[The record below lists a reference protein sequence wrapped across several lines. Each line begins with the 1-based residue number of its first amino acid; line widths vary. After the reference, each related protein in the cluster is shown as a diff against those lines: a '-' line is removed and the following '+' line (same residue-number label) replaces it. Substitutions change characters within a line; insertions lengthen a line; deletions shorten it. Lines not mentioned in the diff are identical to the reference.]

1 GTAAKPPV
9 PADEPRTDPEICVN
23 SNSDRG
29 QWLELVLWLVLVVF
43 LYIHSFDFSRELETY
58 RYGAAA
64 WPRAVLFLLV
74 VAAAGQAVQAWRL
87 RTRATGDD
95 GPPVHDPN
103 ADAPHRSTAW
113 SLGTAF
119 LIAIP
124 VVYVVAPAWYA
135 AGATVS
141 RADMNEFKLVLA
153 GVLVLAYVVA
163 GRRNHF
169 DAILSLPILFAAFLQ
184 DFGFYALTPVFVPAV
199 MYLMGERRAL
209 PMAAVTAATLAVIL
223 VLFVS
228 ILYIGLPTGNISPF
242 YEIGTTVV
250 AWLQ

>member
-1 GTAAKPPV
+1 MK
-9 PADEPRTDPEICVN
+9 
-23 SNSDRG
+23 SKSDRG
-29 QWLELVLWLVLVVF
+29 QWLELVLWLLLVAF
-43 LYIHSFDFSRELETY
+43 LYVHSFDFARELETY

-64 WPRAVLFLLV
+64 WPRAALLLLV
-74 VAAAGQAVQAWRL
+74 VAAAGQAVQTWRL
-87 RTRATGDD
+87 RAQSTGDD
-95 GPPVHDPN
+95 DPPVHD
-103 ADAPHRSTAW
+103 ATAEAPHRSTAW
-113 SLGTAF
+113 YLGTAF
-119 LIAIP
+119 LISIP

-135 AGATVS
+135 AGSTVG
-141 RADMNEFKLVLA
+141 RADMNAFKLVLA

-169 DAILSLPILFAAFLQ
+169 GAILSLPILFAAFLQ
-184 DFGFYALTPVFVPAV
+184 DFGFYVLAPVFVPVV
-199 MYLMGERRAL
+199 MYLMGERRVL
-209 PMAAVTAATLAVIL
+209 PMAAVTATTLAVIF